1 MHINKQSSK
10 QSTKIKLQPKRNVY
24 RRSQSDYKE
33 HCNKCKKKNSTR
45 QREDKQR
52 CLTSDTMRV

>member
-10 QSTKIKLQPKRNVY
+10 QSTKIKLHPKRNVY
-24 RRSQSDYKE
+24 RRSQSDYKA
-33 HCNKCKKKNSTR
+33 HCNKCKKNSTR